1 MRRTLLRCVLSLALV
16 GTAGVALAS
25 PAGAAK
31 PARHAC
37 LGTTYSDAATDQPFP
52 GALGHLVASFA
63 QEPENRPG
71 LGDGIQAV
79 QAGLVPDEIVGN
91 ACN

>member
-16 GTAGVALAS
+16 GTAGAALAA
-25 PAGAAK
+25 PAGAAT
-31 PARHAC
+31 PARQAC
-37 LGTTYSDAATDQPFP
+37 LGRSFSEAATDQPFP
-52 GALGHLVASFA
+52 GALGHLIASFA
-63 QEPENRPG
+63 QETQNRPG

-79 QAGLVPDEIVGN
+79 QAGLVPDEVVAN